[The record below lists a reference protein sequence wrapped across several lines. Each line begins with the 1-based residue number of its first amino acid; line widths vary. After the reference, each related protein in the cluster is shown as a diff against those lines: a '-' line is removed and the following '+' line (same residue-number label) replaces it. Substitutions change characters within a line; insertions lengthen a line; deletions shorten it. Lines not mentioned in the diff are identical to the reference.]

1 MIGTL
6 KCSIPPVLSPEET
19 DLRPELL
26 RVSGVEME
34 RSGKRVLENINF
46 SVRRGDFFA
55 VTGPNGG
62 GKTTLMRIILGLLKP
77 TAGSVEFMQK
87 GVRTGYLP
95 QKSRVD
101 SRFPISVSEAVA
113 SGLLG
118 RKGLSRDEVRE
129 RVGRMLDLV
138 ELTGHATK
146 AFGALSGGQQQRVLL
161 ARAIISRP
169 ELLVLD
175 EPLSYIDKH
184 FEQRIYDIV
193 KSLSESTTILLVS
206 HEITTIAEMANRHII
221 IDRTLRECASAK
233 HFARI
238 AWA

>member
-1 MIGTL
+1 MTGML
-6 KCSIPPVLSPEET
+6 KCSIPPEALPELS
-19 DLRPELL
+19 DLKPELL
-26 RVSGVEME
+26 RVDHVKME
-34 RSGKRVLENINF
+34 RNGKKVLENIDF

-77 TAGSVEFMQK
+77 TSGSVIFNQK
-87 GVRTGYLP
+87 RMRIGYLP

-101 SRFPISVSEAVA
+101 SRFPISVREAVA

-118 RKGLSRDEVRE
+118 VEGVDRSELQC
-129 RVGRMLDLV
+129 RVAEMLRLVDLT
-138 ELTGHATK
+138 EHAEK

-161 ARAIISRP
+161 ARAVISRP

-175 EPLSYIDKH
+175 EPLSYVDKR
-184 FEQRIYDIV
+184 FEQRIYGIV
-193 KSLSESTTILLVS
+193 KDLSATTTILLVS

-221 IDRTLRECASAK
+221 IDRTLTECRSAR
-233 HFARI
+233 HFARMD
-238 AWA
+238 WA

>member
-1 MIGTL
+1 MSGIL
-6 KCSIPPVLSPEET
+6 KCSIPPEALPGT
-19 DLRPELL
+19 DDLRPELM
-26 RVSGVEME
+26 RVSHVEMV
-34 RSGKRVLENINF
+34 RNGKRVLDDINF

-62 GKTTLMRIILGLLKP
+62 GKTTLMRIILGLLQPSGGK
-77 TAGSVEFMQK
+77 VEFLQK

-101 SRFPISVSEAVA
+101 SRFPISVREAVA

-118 RKGLSRDEVRE
+118 LKGLSRAEVNG
-129 RVGRMLDLV
+129 RVGEMLGLV
-138 ELTGHATK
+138 ELTDHADK

-161 ARAIISRP
+161 ARSIISRP

-175 EPLSYIDKH
+175 EPLSYVDKH

-193 KSLSESTTILLVS
+193 RDLSAHTTILLVS
-206 HEITTIAEMANRHII
+206 HEITAIAEMANRHII
-221 IDRTLRECASAK
+221 IDRTLTECRSAK
-233 HFARI
+233 HFARMS
-238 AWA
+238 WA

>member
-1 MIGTL
+1 M
-6 KCSIPPVLSPEET
+6 LSPDEI

-26 RVSGVEME
+26 RVSHVNME
-34 RSGKRVLENINF
+34 RNGKRVLENIDF

-62 GKTTLMRIILGLLKP
+62 GKTTLMRIILGLLEP
-77 TAGSVEFMQK
+77 TSGSVEFMQN

-101 SRFPISVSEAVA
+101 SRFPISVREAVA

-118 RKGLSRDEVRE
+118 VKGLSRDDVNK
-129 RVGRMLDLV
+129 RVGETLELV
-138 ELTGHATK
+138 ELTGHADK

-184 FEQRIYDIV
+184 FEQRIYEIINT
-193 KSLSESTTILLVS
+193 LSAHTTILLVS
-206 HEITTIAEMANRHII
+206 HEVSTIAQMANRHLI
-221 IDRTLRECASAK
+221 IDRTLTECQSAT
-233 HFARI
+233 HFLNARLK
-238 AWA
+238 AQR